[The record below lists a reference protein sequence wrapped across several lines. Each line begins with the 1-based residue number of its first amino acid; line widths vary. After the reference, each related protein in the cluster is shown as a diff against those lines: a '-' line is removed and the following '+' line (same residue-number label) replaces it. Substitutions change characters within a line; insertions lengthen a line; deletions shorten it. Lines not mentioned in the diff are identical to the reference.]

1 MITSHALDRIS
12 ERMGYKSDSAA
23 RIAENAF
30 VRGVPPDNLPSKERA
45 YLKQQEQ
52 KAGCVA
58 RFYNGSCFIFNPDG
72 TCITAYLPPKWFGR
86 RQYYVKKE
94 RIRDH
99 KKYAH
104 HYAAQATI

>member
-1 MITSHALDRIS
+1 MITAHALSRIS
-12 ERMGYKSDSAA
+12 ERLGYRSDSAA
-23 RIAENAF
+23 RIAEHAF
-30 VRGVPPDNLPSKERA
+30 VRGVPPDNLPRKERD

-52 KAGCVA
+52 KADCIA
-58 RFYNGSCFIFNPDG
+58 RFYNGCCFIFNPDG

-104 HYAAQATI
+104 HYAVQATI